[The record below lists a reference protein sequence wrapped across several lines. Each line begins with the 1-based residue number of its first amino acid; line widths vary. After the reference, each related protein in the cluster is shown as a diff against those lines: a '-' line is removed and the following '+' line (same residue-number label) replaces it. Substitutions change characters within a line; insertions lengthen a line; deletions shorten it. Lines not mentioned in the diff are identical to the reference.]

1 MVVEASFCI
10 DSQWKVKCSSTGE
23 KLIVPSEISMLGPYV
38 QLMKITEHDGVSQH
52 HYCVGNGGQLEKKAK
67 ENEVYAYLG

>member
-1 MVVEASFCI
+1 M
-10 DSQWKVKCSSTGE
+10 
-23 KLIVPSEISMLGPYV
+23 PSEISMLGPYV